1 MAVFLLIFISCLVLG
16 GGARQILLLHC
27 HLAPFNQKAN
37 LFVVENNL
45 PDRQTSLLPFL
56 NPICKA
62 SLMKIFKTSR
72 RNSGEIQSIG
82 GNLIPTSG
90 NPEISV
96 FSFQK
101 FSIPKVA
108 WSRAITEAP
117 EDSMEHEKSMRVRI
131 RWHGIYSFPPQGLVY
146 NLEQD
151 T

>member
-62 SLMKIFKTSR
+62 SLMKIFKISR

-101 FSIPKVA
+101 FSIPKSRMVTCNYWSPRGQHGA
-108 WSRAITEAP
+108 WKKYESENQVTWDLLFSPSRT
-117 EDSMEHEKSMRVRI
+117 R
-131 RWHGIYSFPPQGLVY
+131 L
-146 NLEQD
+146 
-151 T
+151 